1 MEIFDT
7 KSDYNSDA
15 SETLTHDQR
24 LNRVEIKLNEELK
37 KCRELM
43 EKEKRE
49 GVSSDSEDFNKRG
62 ELYKLAFDV
71 APEALRQDIERL
83 FDWIKPIKGEKAI
96 DLAAGAGMFSIP
108 LAKITETRLYA
119 VDPSAVQLNN
129 LNKKKGELDIV
140 TMVGSLSEYSTV
152 EAMSK
157 DVGSID
163 IITSYGG
170 IHHILDKKENGI
182 VVNKQHE
189 MFKNAD
195 KMLKE
200 GGRFI
205 AGDVGGG
212 TALSRHFEGSVKQ
225 HCLTGHTEKW
235 LTKERLGNE
244 LLLGTELTLVRA
256 EDVNIKWLF
265 NSERE
270 LALFMKG
277 LHAYDMSD
285 EEVLADLKA
294 YLGYQKNG
302 EQFELNWPMLFFHLE
317 KK

>member
-1 MEIFDT
+1 MET
-7 KSDYNSDA
+7 SYNKPDDNSGT
-15 SETLTHDQR
+15 SEALTHNEKLD
-24 LNRVEIKLNEELK
+24 RVEIQLNEELK
-37 KCRELM
+37 KCRELI
-43 EKEKRE
+43 EKEKRD
-49 GVSSDSEDFNKRG
+49 GVLSDSEDFNKRG

-71 APEALRQDIERL
+71 APEARRQDIEHL
-83 FDWIKPIKGEKAI
+83 FGWIKPAKGEKSI
-96 DLAAGAGMFSIP
+96 DVAAGTGMFSIP
-108 LAKITETRLYA
+108 LAKITEARLYA

-140 TMVGSLSEYSTV
+140 TVVGSLSEQSAV
-152 EAMSK
+152 EAMNE
-157 DVGSID
+157 DVGNID
-163 IITSYGG
+163 VITSYGG
-170 IHHILDKKENGI
+170 IHHILDKEENGV

-195 KMLKE
+195 KMLKK

-212 TALSRHFEGSVKQ
+212 TALARHFEGSVKQ

-235 LTKERLGNE
+235 LTKERFESE
-244 LLLGTELTLVRA
+244 LLLDTNLELVRT
-256 EDVNIKWLF
+256 EDVNVKWLF

-285 EEVLADLKA
+285 EEVLEDLKA